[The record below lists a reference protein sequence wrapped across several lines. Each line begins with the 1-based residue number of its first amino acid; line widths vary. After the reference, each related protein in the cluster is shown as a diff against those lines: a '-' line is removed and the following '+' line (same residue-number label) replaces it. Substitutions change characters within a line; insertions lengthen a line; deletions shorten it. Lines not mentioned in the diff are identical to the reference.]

1 MAATTLAVANP
12 ACTYAA
18 LRRAAL
24 AAQGER
30 AQRGLEVGG
39 GPSGFQFVLAASG
52 CSVTNVEPA
61 LAQCMLLWKPQ
72 AT

>member
-1 MAATTLAVANP
+1 MRPFAVQPNAGTGVYKHP
-12 ACTYAA
+12 GAS
-18 LRRAAL
+18 L